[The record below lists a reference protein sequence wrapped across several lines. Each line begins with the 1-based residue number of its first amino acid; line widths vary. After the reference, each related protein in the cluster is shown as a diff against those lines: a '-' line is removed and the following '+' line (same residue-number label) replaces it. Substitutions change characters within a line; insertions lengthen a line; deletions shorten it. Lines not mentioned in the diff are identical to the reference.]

1 MKFNTALN
9 NMELENN
16 NILDYIFKTELLNE
30 DDRVQLWVSTG
41 QNYSL
46 SGLEITFHR
55 HVTKYIIQYYL
66 TSGLF
71 VVVSWVRTS

>member
-1 MKFNTALN
+1 MRFNTALN
-9 NMELENN
+9 NMLLERN
-16 NILDYIFKTELLNE
+16 NILDYIFTTQYLKEE
-30 DDRVQLWVSTG
+30 DTVQLWVSTG
-41 QNYSL
+41 RNYSVA
-46 SGLEITFHR
+46 GFEITFHR